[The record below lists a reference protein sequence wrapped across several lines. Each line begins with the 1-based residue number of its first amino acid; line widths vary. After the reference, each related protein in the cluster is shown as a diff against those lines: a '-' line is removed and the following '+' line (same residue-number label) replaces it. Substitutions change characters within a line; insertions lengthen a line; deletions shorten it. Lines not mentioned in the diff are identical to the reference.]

1 MEYSFHTAYTQ
12 ARELYGLELNP
23 DEFES
28 IGLTAWGKI
37 GNKKY
42 RLYKY
47 QVVPTKSEL
56 NEYYVDLPCNVD
68 CIEAVTTN
76 YEDYQKTTPTTL
88 AGNNQNGWIEGYVE
102 TRKYNTGKLYVSG
115 KFIKYR
121 EENNKIILSDRFQ
134 VVNILYKGYVVDD
147 DGLPYLSEKEVD
159 AIAVFCAYTD
169 IFKKALLTRDGA
181 SMQLAQIL
189 EQKWLKLCTQARVP
203 DYINQNEMDEILNVA
218 TSWDR
223 KRFGKSFKPIR

>member
-76 YEDYQKTTPTTL
+76 YEDYQRTSSTSNYP
-88 AGNNQNGWIEGYVE
+88 
-102 TRKYNTGKLYVSG
+102 
-115 KFIKYR
+115 
-121 EENNKIILSDRFQ
+121 
-134 VVNILYKGYVVDD
+134 
-147 DGLPYLSEKEVD
+147 GLMNSSTE
-159 AIAVFCAYTD
+159 
-169 IFKKALLTRDGA
+169 
-181 SMQLAQIL
+181 
-189 EQKWLKLCTQARVP
+189 
-203 DYINQNEMDEILNVA
+203 
-218 TSWDR
+218 
-223 KRFGKSFKPIR
+223 